1 MPLNGVWQNYVSF
14 RLGGK
19 LAERQNGTQTKL
31 SVPHELYRFLAKP
44 GVDVVKLFDSDR
56 VVWASWTY
64 TADSA

>member
-1 MPLNGVWQNYVSF
+1 M
-14 RLGGK
+14 
-19 LAERQNGTQTKL
+19 AERQNGTQTKL